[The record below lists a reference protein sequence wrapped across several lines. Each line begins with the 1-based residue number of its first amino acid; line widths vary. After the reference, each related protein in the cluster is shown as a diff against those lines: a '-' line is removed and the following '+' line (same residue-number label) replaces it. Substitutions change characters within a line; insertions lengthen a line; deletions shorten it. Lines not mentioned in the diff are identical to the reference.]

1 MGNLYWPL
9 FLHYVATNAKGGRI
23 QALENGL
30 QTAWINS
37 ALAINNATWPTSP
50 ISSEEDLRKR
60 LKAAADDAH
69 AHSLPWFLYLYEPEV
84 AVSPERTV
92 EIASEY
98 GLAKFLSV
106 AVMTADDATRLAPPK
121 RPAPAGL
128 TFRRVA
134 SETEARVVMNLNMRA
149 YGMPEE
155 ITDSVLATQAYYSD
169 LGREFGYVAY
179 LDSTPVST
187 TTVIEIDGCLYV
199 ALVATDP
206 AHHKRGY
213 ADAVMRH
220 ALAESSAALGI
231 KKTALDATAM
241 GAPVY
246 AAMGYRHMGGSWT
259 AFTVAH

>member
-9 FLHYVATNAKGGRI
+9 FLRYVASRAQSGRI
-23 QALENGL
+23 QTLADGLEV
-30 QTAWINS
+30 AWISS
-37 ALAINNATWPTSP
+37 ALAINNATWPNSP
-50 ISSEEDLRKR
+50 ISSEDDLRRR
-60 LKAAADDAH
+60 LKAAADDARS
-69 AHSLPWFLYLYEPEV
+69 HSLPWFLYLYEPEV
-84 AVSPERTV
+84 AVAPERTV

-106 AVMTADDATRLAPPK
+106 QVMTADDATQLAPPK

-128 TFRRVA
+128 TFRRVEDE
-134 SETEARVVMNLNMRA
+134 SDARTVMNLNMRA
-149 YGMPEE
+149 YGMPLE
-155 ITDSVLATQAYYSD
+155 ITESVLATRAYYRD
-169 LGREFGYVAY
+169 PAREYGYIAFAGA
-179 LDSTPVST
+179 TPVST
-187 TTVIEIDGCLYV
+187 TTVLEIDGCLYV

-206 AHHKRGY
+206 DHHRRGY

-220 ALAESSAALGI
+220 ALAESAAALGI
-231 KKTALDATAM
+231 RKTALDATAM